1 MSKKQNKKPVK
12 ISISLPANAKFL
24 SGIREFTMNF
34 ITNMTDLSQTWA
46 NRFQSIVDEL
56 CTNAM
61 EYGSGPDQEISLT
74 LIYKP
79 QKSFEVIVE
88 DTGTGKIERKAAELK
103 KILQKETNKIKRIRG
118 RGLSKI
124 VKSWT
129 DEIHFSNRPEGGI
142 KVRVIKKFSPSK
154 K

>member
-1 MSKKQNKKPVK
+1 MMKKQNKKPVK
-12 ISISLPANAKFL
+12 ISILLPANAKFL

-34 ITNMTDLSQTWA
+34 IKNMTDMSQLWA

-61 EYGSGPDQEISLT
+61 EYGSGPDKDISLT

-88 DTGTGKIERKAAELK
+88 DTGTGKIKRKATELK
-103 KILQKETNKIKRIRG
+103 KNFQEETNKIKEIRG

-129 DEIHFSNRPEGGI
+129 DEMHFIDRPEGGI
-142 KVRVIKKFSPSK
+142 KVHVIKKISPSK
-154 K
+154 N

>member
-1 MSKKQNKKPVK
+1 MIKRLNKKPVK

-24 SGIREFTMNF
+24 SGIREFTLNF
-34 ITNMTDLSQTWA
+34 IKNMTDLDQTWT

-61 EYGSGPDQEISLT
+61 EYGSGPNKKILLT

-88 DTGTGKIERKAAELK
+88 DTGTGKIKRKAAELK
-103 KILQKETNKIKRIRG
+103 KILQKEKKRTEIVRG

-124 VKSWT
+124 VKSWS
-129 DEIHFSNRPEGGI
+129 DKIHFSDRPEGGI
-142 KVRVIKKFSPSK
+142 KVHVLKNLSSNH
-154 K
+154 